1 MLKNNNSSNL
11 NTHKKILYVD
21 DEEIN
26 LKLFDLS
33 FRSDFEII
41 TALSGEEGLE
51 ILESNTEI
59 HLVISDLRMP
69 GMDGLKFIKELKL
82 RKPTRMCMLLTGFVE
97 SEVMLEG
104 FNKDLIFRYLT
115 KPWKKETLF
124 EAIEEAFRRH

>member
-1 MLKNNNSSNL
+1 M
-11 NTHKKILYVD
+11 
-21 DEEIN
+21 
-26 LKLFDLS
+26 
-33 FRSDFEII
+33 
-41 TALSGEEGLE
+41 E